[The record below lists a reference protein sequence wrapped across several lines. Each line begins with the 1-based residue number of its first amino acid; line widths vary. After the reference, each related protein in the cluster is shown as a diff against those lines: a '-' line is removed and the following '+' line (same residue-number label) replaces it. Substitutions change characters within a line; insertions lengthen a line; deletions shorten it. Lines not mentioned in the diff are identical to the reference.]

1 MTFKCFNKDLHSFD
15 AEDIDDDKKV
25 VVLIFSGKGFSA
37 SPLNCVYMEN
47 DDEIV
52 VVLILLSGKGV
63 SPEDPTYCRG
73 KLSLAVCAC

>member
-1 MTFKCFNKDLHSFD
+1 MGRVSLQSSS
-15 AEDIDDDKKV
+15 I
-25 VVLIFSGKGFSA
+25 
-37 SPLNCVYMEN
+37 VYMEN